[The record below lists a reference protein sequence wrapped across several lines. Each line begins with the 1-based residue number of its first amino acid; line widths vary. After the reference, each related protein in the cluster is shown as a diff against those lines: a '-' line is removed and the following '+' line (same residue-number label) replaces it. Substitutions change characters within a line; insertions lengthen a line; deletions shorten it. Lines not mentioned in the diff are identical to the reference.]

1 MRRKDRASIGEL
13 RATWGAR
20 TTADSDGHARYGTVE
35 LAARLTG
42 PFATA
47 GDVKAATEAAPSAPG
62 LVTFTAAPVRP
73 SSTPDERPVSTIV
86 IGPEAEP
93 GYYNLVTSVG
103 GDDHTVSSGSIVR
116 VVPKP

>member
-1 MRRKDRASIGEL
+1 MQGSESYVRE
-13 RATWGAR
+13 AT
-20 TTADSDGHARYGTVE
+20 
-35 LAARLTG
+35 
-42 PFATA
+42 PN
-47 GDVKAATEAAPSAPG
+47 APG

-73 SSTPDERPVSTIV
+73 SGTPDERPVSTIA

-103 GDDHTVSSGSIVR
+103 GGDDTASSGSVIR